1 MIIDES
7 KTNATN
13 THEENTE
20 VTDAANT
27 TEQLIRKT
35 TNDADEA
42 KTIHE
47 KTSTAENPNN
57 IQHAISA
64 ATMADEATAETTNT
78 SASITTKDD
87 TAVPKTTK
95 SLKVTG
101 NTSKCGKS
109 H

>member
-1 MIIDES
+1 MLLIQLR
-7 KTNATN
+7 
-13 THEENTE
+13 
-20 VTDAANT
+20 
-27 TEQLIRKT
+27 QLIKKT

-42 KTIHE
+42 KTIHG

-64 ATMADEATAETTNT
+64 ATMADEATAETTNA